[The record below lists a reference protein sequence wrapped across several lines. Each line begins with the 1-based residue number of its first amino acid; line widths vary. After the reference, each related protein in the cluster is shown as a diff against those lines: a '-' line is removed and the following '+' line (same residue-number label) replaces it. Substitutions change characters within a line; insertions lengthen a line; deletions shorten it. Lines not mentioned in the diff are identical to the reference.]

1 MVTLGFSARRTRRY
15 LKRWAFWWAQ
25 PSGEWNLTD
34 MLQAFISACRPLA
47 AAELATAAQVVSFIE
62 GRRTAVAQGVF

>member
-1 MVTLGFSARRTRRY
+1 MTTGPGFCRGY
-15 LKRWAFWWAQ
+15 AFLWAQ